1 MGTLIDRFEGHDG
14 PVRGLDFH
22 KTQPLFASCG
32 DDYTIKVWSL
42 QTRKCLF
49 TLTGH
54 LDYVRTC
61 FFHTDL
67 PWIIS
72 ASDDQTIRI
81 WNWQNRQEIA
91 CLTGHNHYVMSAQFH
106 PKEDLIVSA
115 SLDQTVR
122 VWDISGLRKKHSAPS
137 NTANSFEDQLA
148 RANAPQQ
155 DIFGNTDAIVK
166 FVLEGHDRG
175 VNWASFHPK
184 LPLIVSSGDDR
195 VLKIWRMS
203 ETKAWEVDSCR
214 GHTNNILCC
223 LFHPYQ
229 DIILSVSEDKTIRT
243 WDLNK
248 RTGIQQFKRENDKFW
263 YISAHPEI
271 NLFAAAHD
279 SGVMVFKLERERPA
293 SALSQ
298 NSIFYI
304 NQEKQV
310 KSFDIGQD
318 HENLPLLSLKKI
330 GNPWTPFRN
339 LSYNPSERAILATTK
354 NDSGGI
360 YELVNLPKDSSGAI
374 EPTGTLQGSGDQ
386 ALFITRNRFAV
397 FSKTSQQVE
406 IKDLSNT
413 VTKTVNL
420 PIQVKDIA
428 NGGPGLLLLLGTSSV
443 VLFDIQQKKVISE
456 LLVSGIKY
464 VVWSIDGQ
472 YVALL
477 GKHTITI
484 ATRNLDIVASLH
496 ETIRIKSA
504 TWDDNG
510 VLLYSTLNH
519 LKYSLLNGDHGILK
533 TLDKTVY
540 LARVKGSKVYAL
552 ARGGVVEIIEI
563 DPTEYRF
570 KRALLTK
577 NFNEVLR
584 LIKNSQLVGQSIIS
598 YLQQKGYPEIALQF
612 VQDPQ
617 TKFDLAI
624 ECGNLEVALEQA
636 KDIEKQPVWKALGDE
651 ALAQGNHKVAEFVYQ
666 KLSQFD
672 KLSFLYLVTG
682 NKDNVEKMEVIASH
696 RGDSNAKFTSG
707 IYLNNAQSRIEILR
721 ESGMSSLAYALAK
734 SAGLEE
740 EAQQILAESEI
751 DESQVSVNITDV
763 SHEQAPTVANATSE
777 TNWPLKST
785 ALSYFELAIL
795 GQVENLSLDEPA
807 DNGVAIDDFGMDDIS
822 GDLDDGNGPQDDGE
836 WGFGEDDLDIEDV
849 VDSADAGNSE
859 LENTSGVS
867 ELDFWVRNSPIAAD
881 HIAAGSFETAAQM
894 LNRQAGISNFAP
906 LKERFL
912 NVYRSSKLY
921 LGATEGLPS
930 LPYYIRRDVDVDN
943 YRNALPL
950 VPGYDTLRPSLQEA
964 YKAIKANKLENAVGL
979 FREIL
984 YTILTLSVANEE
996 QADECKRIIG
1006 ICREYILA
1014 FSIELERRSLPATE
1028 VKRRLELAAYFTKPK
1043 LESMHAHLPL
1053 SVAMREAFSQKN
1065 YKSASEFATRFLKIS
1080 SSGSG
1085 AEVANKIKRKSDQQP
1100 LDQVSIEYDHFADF
1114 DICPSTLTPVYS
1126 GLPSA
1131 TDPVTGAKYHASEKG
1146 TICKITNVSIVGASS
1161 TGLRLF
1167 I

>member
-14 PVRGLDFH
+14 PVRGIDFH
-22 KTQPLFASCG
+22 KTQPLFVSCA
-32 DDYTIKVWSL
+32 DDYTVKVWSL

-49 TLTGH
+49 TLSGH
-54 LDYVRTC
+54 LDYVRTV
-61 FFHTDL
+61 FFHNDL

-72 ASDDQTIRI
+72 SSDDQTIRI

-91 CLTGHNHYVMSAQFH
+91 CLTGHNHYVMSAMFH
-106 PKEDLIVSA
+106 PKEDLIVSS

-122 VWDISGLRKKHSAPS
+122 VWDISGLRKKHSAPT
-137 NTANSFEDQLA
+137 NTIHSFEDQLA

-175 VNWASFHPK
+175 VNWASFHPS
-184 LPLIVSSGDDR
+184 LPLIVSGGDDR

-223 LFHPYQ
+223 QFHPYQ
-229 DIILSVSEDKTIRT
+229 DIIISVSEDKTIRT

-263 YISAHPEI
+263 YITSHPEI

-293 SALSQ
+293 SVLNQ
-298 NSIFYI
+298 NTLLYI
-304 NQEKQV
+304 NKEKEV
-310 KSFDIGQD
+310 KSFEIGTD
-318 HENLPLLSLKKI
+318 RDNLPLLSLKKI
-330 GNPWTPFRN
+330 GNTWTPFRTI
-339 LSYNPSERAILATTK
+339 SYNPSERAILATTK
-354 NDSGGI
+354 SETGGI
-360 YELVNLPKDSSGAI
+360 YEMISLPKDTASAI
-374 EPTGTLQGSGDQ
+374 EPTETLRGPGDQ
-386 ALFITRNRFAV
+386 ALFISRNRFAV
-397 FSKTSQQVE
+397 FDKATQSVE
-406 IKDLSNT
+406 IRDLHNAI
-413 VTKTVNL
+413 TKTVKL
-420 PIQVKDIA
+420 PIQTKDVT
-428 NGGPGLLLLLGTSSV
+428 NGGNGLLLLLGASSV
-443 VLFDIQQKKVISE
+443 VQFDIQQKKVLSE
-456 LLVSGIKY
+456 IAVSGIKY
-464 VVWSIDGQ
+464 VSWSADGH

-484 ATRNLDIVASLH
+484 ATRTLDIVASLH

-533 TLDKTVY
+533 TLDNTVY
-540 LARVKGSKVYAL
+540 LARVKGNKVYSL
-552 ARGGVVEIIEI
+552 ARGGTVEIIEI

-584 LIKNSQLVGQSIIS
+584 LIKTSQLVGQSIIS
-598 YLQQKGYPEIALQF
+598 YLQQKGYPEVALQF

-636 KDIEKQPVWKALGDE
+636 NEIQKGPVWKILGDE
-651 ALAQGNHKVAEFVYQ
+651 ALAQGNHEIAELVYQ

-672 KLSFLYLVTG
+672 KLSFLYLITG
-682 NKDNVEKMEVIASH
+682 STQKLEKMEVIAAH
-696 RGDSNAKFTSG
+696 RGDVNSRFTSN
-707 IYLNNAQSRIEILR
+707 IYLGDVQNRLEILR
-721 ESGMSSLAYALAK
+721 DSGMFSLAYALAK
-734 SAGLEE
+734 SNGLEE

-751 DESQVSVNITDV
+751 DESQVKVNITPAT
-763 SHEQAPTVANATSE
+763 QAPLVAQPTP
-777 TNWPLKST
+777 NWPLKST
-785 ALSYFELAIL
+785 ALSFFEQAIL
-795 GQVENLSLDEPA
+795 GQVENLSLEEPA
-807 DNGVAIDDFGMDDIS
+807 ETDEFQDATENDFVDEDDVAEDNG
-822 GDLDDGNGPQDDGE
+822 
-836 WGFGEDDLDIEDV
+836 WGFDGDDLEIEDV
-849 VDSADAGNSE
+849 AEVAEVEVAA
-859 LENTSGVS
+859 SGVS
-867 ELDFWVRNSPIAAD
+867 EVDFWIRNSPIAAD

-894 LNRQAGISNFAP
+894 LNRQAGVAHFAP
-906 LKERFL
+906 LKDRFL
-912 NVYRSSKLY
+912 EVYKASKLY
-921 LGATEGLPS
+921 LKATNEAPALPF
-930 LPYYIRRDVDVDN
+930 YIRRDLDEDN

-950 VPGYDTLRPSLQEA
+950 VPGYDRIKPTLQEA
-964 YKAIKANKLENAVGL
+964 YKAIKANKLEQAITL
-979 FREIL
+979 FRQIL
-984 YTILTLSVANEE
+984 YTILTSSVSDEKE
-996 QADECKRIIG
+996 ADECKRIIG

-1028 VKRRLELAAYFTKPK
+1028 QKRRLELAAYFTKPK
-1043 LESMHAHLPL
+1043 LEPMHAHLPL
-1053 SVAMREAFSQKN
+1053 NVAMRESFSAKN
-1065 YKSASEFATRFLKIS
+1065 YASASAFAGSFLKVS

-1085 AEVANKIKRKSDQQP
+1085 ADIANKIKHKSDQQP
-1100 LDQVSIEYDHFADF
+1100 LDAVDIDYDHFAEF
-1114 DICPSTLTPVYS
+1114 TICPLTLKPIYQGDSYVE
-1126 GLPSA
+1126 
-1131 TDPVTGAKYHASEKG
+1131 DPLTGAKYHPEAKG
-1146 TICKITNVSIVGASS
+1146 TVCKITGVSIVGAPA

>member
-14 PVRGLDFH
+14 PVRGIDFH

-32 DDYTIKVWSL
+32 DDYTVKVWSL

-49 TLTGH
+49 TLSGH
-54 LDYVRTC
+54 LDYVRTV

-122 VWDISGLRKKHSAPS
+122 VWDISGLRKKHSAPT
-137 NTANSFEDQLA
+137 NTMNSFEDQLA

-175 VNWASFHPK
+175 VNWASFHPS
-184 LPLIVSSGDDR
+184 LPLIVSGGDDR
-195 VLKIWRMS
+195 VMKVWRMS

-229 DIILSVSEDKTIRT
+229 DIIISVSEDKTIRT

-263 YISAHPEI
+263 YIIAHPEI

-293 SALSQ
+293 STLSQ
-298 NSIFYI
+298 NTLFYI
-304 NQEKQV
+304 NKEKQV
-310 KSFDIGQD
+310 KSFEIGSD
-318 HENLPLLSLKKI
+318 RDNLPLLSLKKV
-330 GNPWTPFRN
+330 GNPWTPFRHI
-339 LSYNPSERAILATTK
+339 SYNPSERALLAMTK
-354 NDSGGI
+354 NESGST
-360 YELVNLPKDSSGAI
+360 YEMVTLPKDSSGAI
-374 EPTGTLQGSGDQ
+374 EPTDIMRGSGDQ
-386 ALFITRNRFAV
+386 AVFITRNRFAV
-397 FSKTSQQVE
+397 FSKTAQTIE
-406 IKDLSNT
+406 IRDLHNSI
-413 VTKTVNL
+413 TKTVKL

-428 NGGPGLLLLLGTSSV
+428 IGGPGLLLLLGASSV
-443 VLFDIQQKKVISE
+443 VLFDIQQKKTLAEIAVT
-456 LLVSGIKY
+456 GIKY
-464 VVWSIDGQ
+464 VVWSTDGQ

-484 ATRNLDIVASLH
+484 ATRTLEIVASLH

-533 TLDKTVY
+533 TLDNTVY
-540 LARVKGSKVYAL
+540 LARVKGTKVYAL
-552 ARGGVVEIIEI
+552 ARGGTVEIIEI

-570 KRALLTK
+570 KKALLAK

-584 LIKNSQLVGQSIIS
+584 LIKTSQLVGQSIIS

-624 ECGNLEVALEQA
+624 ECGNLGVALEQA
-636 KDIEKQPVWKALGDE
+636 KEIQKQPVWKTLGDE
-651 ALAQGNHKVAEFVYQ
+651 ALSQGNHEIAELVYQ

-672 KLSFLYLVTG
+672 KLSFLYLITG
-682 NKDNVEKMEVIASH
+682 NSKNLEKMELIASH
-696 RGDSNAKFTSG
+696 RGDSNSRFTSN
-707 IYLNNAQSRIEILR
+707 IYLHNAQNRIEILR
-721 ESGMSSLAYALAK
+721 EAGMSSLAYALAK
-734 SAGLEE
+734 SSGLEE
-740 EAQQILAESEI
+740 EAEAILAEAEVE
-751 DESQVSVNITDV
+751 ESQVTVNITDASEDHAPPV
-763 SHEQAPTVANATSE
+763 AHETFGS
-777 TNWPLKST
+777 NWPLKT
-785 ALSYFELAIL
+785 AALSFFEQAIL
-795 GQVENLSLDEPA
+795 GQVENLTLDEPA
-807 DNGVAIDDFGMDDIS
+807 EAETVDEFGMDEIPDNLD
-822 GDLDDGNGPQDDGE
+822 GDEDVQDEGE
-836 WGFGEDDLDIEDV
+836 WGFGDEDLGIEDV
-849 VDSADAGNSE
+849 ADTTENAVSE
-859 LENTSGVS
+859 TEASGVS
-867 ELDFWVRNSPIAAD
+867 ELDFWIRNSPVPAD

-894 LNRQAGISNFAP
+894 LNRQAGVANFAP
-906 LKERFL
+906 LKTRFME
-912 NVYRSSKLY
+912 VYRASKLY
-921 LGATEGLPS
+921 LAATDGTPA
-930 LPYYIRRDVDVDN
+930 LPYYIRRDLDVEN
-943 YRNALPL
+943 YRNSLPI
-950 VPGYDTLRPSLQEA
+950 VPGFETLRPSLQEA
-964 YKAIKANKLENAVGL
+964 YKAIKGNKLELAISL
-979 FREIL
+979 FRQLL
-984 YTILTLSVANEE
+984 YTILTLSVENEE
-996 QADECKRIIG
+996 QSEECKRIIG

-1014 FSIELERRSLPATE
+1014 FSIELERRSLPTTE

-1043 LESMHAHLPL
+1043 LEPMHAHLPL
-1053 SVAMREAFSQKN
+1053 NVAMREAFGQKN
-1065 YKSASEFATRFLKIS
+1065 YASASVFATKFLKVS

-1085 AEVANKIKRKSDQQP
+1085 ADIANKIKLKSDQQP
-1100 LDQVSIEYDHFADF
+1100 LDQIEIDCDHFADF
-1114 DICPSTLTPVYS
+1114 SICPATLTPIYGGAPTV
-1126 GLPSA
+1126 

-1146 TICKITNVSIVGASS
+1146 SICKITEVSVVGSPS